1 MAIST
6 ITYPRV
12 QSWYN
17 SERRQQTGNMEYIKD
32 ENEYTQFNQMQEFH
46 LNASGTTEQNPN
58 TVTLFTFA
66 NGVTIEYEYY
76 LSGQSE
82 TAVGID
88 GYLRYKNKDGVE
100 FHTERINMA
109 SDLDY
114 ASASNFPMFF
124 NPTCTTYEQ
133 TPAPGYG
140 DSADRVYYADI
151 YYIKDNM
158 PPNKT
163 LPDLDGDLRKFDYYL
178 QPGWT
183 QYYTRGSTNWMFTDQ
198 EYNEFIDA
206 LNMAGDG
213 TPITPLLP
221 ADDTSEPGGGEEE
234 HPDYNPYSDDI
245 EFPELPSGG
254 AIESGMVKVYAP
266 TSGQLRGLAQKLW
279 SRDFV
284 ETILKVLNDPMEAIV
299 SLHTLP
305 IGLAGTSTNCVIGN
319 YDTGI
324 AMPAISHQYM
334 SVNMGSIYVP
344 EHWGSALDYNPYVTI
359 DIFLPFIGIQHLL
372 VDDIIGRTLE
382 VRYNIDVVT
391 GSAVAMI
398 KSGGS
403 VLYAYNTCLSG
414 DIPITMSSFGPL
426 MQSIKGAIGNVIM
439 AGATGGIGGAVG
451 GALGSAINVAT
462 SKASTISRGS
472 ALGASHGF
480 LSEYRPYLII
490 HRPIQSLASGFAHFK
505 GYPSNITGT
514 IDSVSGYTEVE
525 SVHLTGI
532 PCTDIE
538 RDEINALLYN
548 GVIV

>member
-1 MAIST
+1 
-6 ITYPRV
+6 
-12 QSWYN
+12 
-17 SERRQQTGNMEYIKD
+17 MEYIKD